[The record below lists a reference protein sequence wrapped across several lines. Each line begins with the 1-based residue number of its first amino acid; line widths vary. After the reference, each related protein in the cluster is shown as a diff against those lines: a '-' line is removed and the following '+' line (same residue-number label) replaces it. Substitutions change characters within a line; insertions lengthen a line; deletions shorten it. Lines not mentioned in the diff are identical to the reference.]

1 MKTQSSKR
9 LLTAIFVL
17 SAMLLDGCGGGGG
30 DGDGGDNGNGAETSE
45 SDGNTNVL
53 SIKARHI
60 SHEDTRPTLDAVAAG
75 IDPYT
80 TLIDDS
86 FHCHNWNDPDFSSD
100 DMLIIVSGNN
110 YSTEVGSGTIQALE
124 GNADYDLEFLDG
136 PLDGQMVQVYFTIHG
151 QHFHISPDNR
161 PASCYQN
168 GASEARAQLSLER
181 ASVNPGDYTCRDIDS
196 GKDTILVISDDGR
209 YSL

>member
-75 IDPYT
+75 IDP
-80 TLIDDS
+80 
-86 FHCHNWNDPDFSSD
+86 
-100 DMLIIVSGNN
+100 
-110 YSTEVGSGTIQALE
+110 
-124 GNADYDLEFLDG
+124 
-136 PLDGQMVQVYFTIHG
+136 
-151 QHFHISPDNR
+151 
-161 PASCYQN
+161 
-168 GASEARAQLSLER
+168 
-181 ASVNPGDYTCRDIDS
+181 
-196 GKDTILVISDDGR
+196 
-209 YSL
+209 